1 MGVFCD
7 GGCPV
12 KAEIEGDD
20 IKILPANPE
29 LPAICAKVKLL
40 DSYRFHPDRVTKP
53 LKNMGKKGEPVWEEI
68 SWDQALDEIADRLKA
83 VIAEHGPEAVAF
95 AEMPLNIGMGGITRR
110 LMNCIGSPNYTAPV
124 QLCMGNTAQVHR
136 AVYGWFAFADWSQ
149 ADCIVYFGQD
159 RDGERWPREYLQLRA
174 ALKRGAK
181 LIEVDPR
188 MTETAKLAQYHLPIR
203 YGTDAALALA
213 WINTIIEEDLYDHD
227 FVESQCIGF
236 EELRERAGQYD
247 ADTVATICNIDSET
261 IRETARVFVTS
272 KHAIIPWG
280 VVGDMQ
286 VNSTSL
292 LQAQCILRAI
302 CGFVNNGET
311 VFGPSV
317 GALTNAQVADFG
329 KLADEKRRIQL
340 GVDTHPL
347 LTFKASELYAGANA
361 RIGLPYEPD
370 IIAESCACDPSTLFA
385 AMRGEGPYPVKAMFS
400 VGNNTVMSYAGQQGI
415 IDAFKNQ
422 DLVVTFENWVTPTAQ
437 LSDYVLPGD
446 MWAERDFLGSP
457 FDVAPA
463 LSACQAFCEPVGE
476 CRNWYFVVKGLAGR
490 LGFAAEFPW
499 KDEHEL
505 FDWRLQPLGES
516 WESAVAKAPAPVLSK
531 PIAME
536 QFVTPLRQSGACKLG
551 VIGARVRPSSELPG
565 AKRPRC
571 RSRELPLCGV
581 CGIPRTPFVQHQ
593 PAPDSRTSS
602 EGSRARVLHQSDRR
616 SGRKAGKRPMVRRVV
631 GLRVRP
637 PHVQGGRGA
646 AGGDNSHS
654 PWLVKAGD
662 GPRLRRRVVL
672 RLHAQ
677 RRNALPGRRLERR
690 RSSGRSQLE
699 GRHSRAGGCFDRYGL
714 ARTRKNGMICDVDF
728 RNRSKKE
735 GNSF

>member
-1 MGVFCD
+1 METRFSTCVFCD

-12 KAEIEGDD
+12 KAEIEGDG
-20 IKILPANPE
+20 IKISPVNPA

-53 LKNMGKKGEPVWEEI
+53 LKNTGKKGEPVWEEI
-68 SWDQALDEIADRLKA
+68 SWNQALDEIADRLKA

-110 LMNCIGSPNYTAPV
+110 LMNCIGTPNYTAPV

-136 AVYGWFAFADWSQ
+136 AVYGWFAFADWDN

-181 LIEVDPR
+181 LIEIDPR
-188 MTETAKLAQYHLPIR
+188 TTETAKLAQYHLPIR

-236 EELRERAGQYD
+236 EELRERAAQYD
-247 ADTVATICNIDSET
+247 ADTVAAVCNIDAET
-261 IRETARVFVTS
+261 IRETARVYATS

-311 VFGPSV
+311 VFGPSM
-317 GALTNAQVADFG
+317 GALTNAQVADYG
-329 KLADEKRRIQL
+329 RLADEKRRIQL
-340 GVDTHPL
+340 GVDAHPL
-347 LTFKASELYAGANA
+347 LTFKTSELYAGANA

-415 IDAFKNQ
+415 IDAFVNQ
-422 DLVVTFENWVTPTAQ
+422 DLVVTFENWMTPTAQ

-446 MWAERDFLGSP
+446 MWAERDFLSSP

-463 LSACQAFCEPVGE
+463 LSACRAFCEPVGE
-476 CRNWYFVVKGLAGR
+476 CKNWYFVVKGLADR
-490 LGFAAEFPW
+490 LGFADEFPW
-499 KDEHEL
+499 EDEHAL
-505 FDWRLQPLGES
+505 FDWRLQPLGEN

-531 PIAME
+531 PIAMG
-536 QFVTPLRQSGACKLG
+536 QFVTPSGKVELASSVLSALG
-551 VIGARVRPSSELPG
+551 FDPLPSYQEPEDPG
-565 AKRPRC
+565 AADGNYPYVAFAGY
-571 RSRELPLCGV
+571 RERHSYNTNLHQ
-581 CGIPRTPFVQHQ
+581 IPELRTKAPEPEFYINPTDAQAEGLESGQWCDVASAYGCVRLRAKADEAQ
-593 PAPDSRTSS
+593 PAGTIRVPHGWWKPETAQGIDADLACACLHNDGMLFPDEDWNMDAAQGVPNLRGGIHVRVDASTS
-602 EGSRARVLHQSDRR
+602 EGSPQTEESA
-616 SGRKAGKRPMVRRVV
+616 
-631 GLRVRP
+631 
-637 PHVQGGRGA
+637 
-646 AGGDNSHS
+646 
-654 PWLVKAGD
+654 
-662 GPRLRRRVVL
+662 
-672 RLHAQ
+672 
-677 RRNALPGRRLERR
+677 
-690 RSSGRSQLE
+690 
-699 GRHSRAGGCFDRYGL
+699 
-714 ARTRKNGMICDVDF
+714 
-728 RNRSKKE
+728 
-735 GNSF
+735 